1 VTALD
6 SGVPVS
12 LPPRRPRR
20 FGAKEVQQAA
30 TAAGASVLGVA
41 ALFAVTPLSGA
52 LGFVIVAYVGF
63 LAVYGVVAARADG
76 ELAARDRLAR
86 VMVATAALATFIP
99 LLFVLGY
106 VLTKGLEALSASF
119 FSETL
124 EAVGPLDPATTGGAR
139 HALIG
144 TLEQVAIATVLSVPL
159 GVMTAVYINEYG
171 GQLARIVRFLVDAM
185 SGIPSIVAG
194 LFIFTFWVLQLG
206 RGFSGMAAGLALAV
220 LMLPTVTR
228 TSEEMLK
235 LVPGGLREASL
246 ALGAPEWRTVMRV
259 VLPAARTGLITAVV
273 LGIARV
279 AGETAPLLLTAFG
292 SDSVNTDPLN
302 EPQSALPLFIYQ
314 QIRNPGEAPIARA
327 WTGALVLVVM
337 VLALFT
343 LARVLGT
350 GRRKATDG

>member
-1 VTALD
+1 MTTLE
-6 SGVPVS
+6 SGIQIT

-20 FGAKEVQQAA
+20 FGAGEVRQAA

-41 ALFAVTPLSGA
+41 ALFAVTPLTGA
-52 LGFVIVAYVGF
+52 LGFVIVAYVVF
-63 LAVYGVVAARADG
+63 LALYGLLATRADG
-76 ELAARDRLAR
+76 ELAARDRLAS
-86 VMVATAALATFIP
+86 VLVATAALATFIP
-99 LLFVLGY
+99 LVFVLGY

-124 EAVGPLDPATTGGAR
+124 DAIGPLDPATAGGAR

-144 TLEQVAIATVLSVPL
+144 TLEQVGIATVLSVPL

-171 GQLARIVRFLVDAM
+171 GQLARVVRFLVDAM

-292 SDSVNTDPLN
+292 SDSVNTDPLS

-327 WTGALVLVVM
+327 WTGALVLVFM

-350 GRRKATDG
+350 GRRKAKNG